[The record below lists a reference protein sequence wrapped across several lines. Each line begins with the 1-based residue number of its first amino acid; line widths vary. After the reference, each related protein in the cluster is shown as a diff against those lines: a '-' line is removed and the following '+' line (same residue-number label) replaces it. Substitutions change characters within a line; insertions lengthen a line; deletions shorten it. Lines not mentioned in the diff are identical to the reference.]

1 MCVNMAVYKQ
11 IVLYHYVVKMWS
23 VKFLLNLELSEL
35 TLFLRL
41 STTEDRTKWIY
52 SSLLNQ

>member
-1 MCVNMAVYKQ
+1 MAVYKQ

-52 SSLLNQ
+52 ASLLNQ